1 MQQARCTPD
10 RSRRMVARSFALA
23 SIACAGAVLLLIP
36 RLQAQTQVSE
46 VDALAALKRCAQCH
60 GATLQMSKLDLSSRD
75 AMLKGG
81 EKGPAVVPGDA
92 EASLLYKRI
101 AGLQAP
107 LMPMPPVPALNA
119 QEIELVKNW
128 INQGAKWPASAA
140 PAPTSAAAT
149 NPAPAASAAYPG
161 GYIPR
166 EITAQDREWWAFKK
180 PVRNT
185 PPTVRDARWSHNP
198 IDGFVASMQEKKG
211 LEPAPQADRRTL
223 IRRAYL
229 DLIGL
234 LPPAEAVDAFVK
246 DSAPNAYEK
255 LVDKL
260 LASPNYGERWGR
272 NWLDVVRYADSS
284 GFEFDITVENAW
296 RYRDYVIKAFNED
309 KPYNQFIVE
318 QLAGDELDNPTNDS
332 LVATTYY
339 RVGPRVRF
347 REANYPSYRYDYMD
361 DMVRTTFQGF
371 QGLSVNCARCHDHK
385 FDPITRLDYFKT
397 VSAFW
402 SYVDYDQPLA
412 PKAKVDEYNAALKAL
427 EKEMTPL
434 RQEIARIE
442 KPYQEKRRQQQVE
455 DALKKFP
462 ADIQEAIKT
471 PEDKRTPGQKL
482 LVAQV
487 IINAGDDV
495 DPDNIVADA
504 NASAKAKAAAKANQV
519 FGAGSEGYNRRAL
532 KLSPEDDKKRAEIQ
546 AKIAAIEDRLP
557 APLPMADGVRDG
569 DYRLTPDGL
578 GDSHIPG
585 TGRPDY
591 GIKCCFIPA
600 AGTKFEVPPLYFAA
614 ASDDIKANASTF
626 PVQPG
631 FLTVLTDPK
640 NPPPATHVPN
650 RSDYVTSGRRRALA
664 EAIAS
669 ADNPLTARVMVN
681 RIWAW
686 HFGTGIVATPGNFGK
701 MGVLPSNPELLDW
714 LATEFVQKGWSI
726 KAMHRLI
733 MNSET
738 YKMASAFS
746 REANLK
752 NDPTD
757 VYLWRFPPHRVE
769 GELIRDL
776 TLSASGQL
784 NMEAGGPPFFPAIPA
799 SLRADQPRGVWELTK
814 EEPSTWRRSVYAY
827 VKRGL
832 KYPMFEVF
840 DEPDLNVTC
849 ERRATS
855 TVPTQA
861 LTLLN
866 NEFTLLQA
874 NYFADR
880 IWKIAGAN
888 PEKQITEMYRI
899 ALSREPSAVDMRTNL
914 AFLKKQTEAA
924 AAKGSAEAA
933 ARSALTDLA
942 HVTLNLNEF
951 FYIK

>member
-1 MQQARCTPD
+1 MHQVIGKIKQGYRN
-10 RSRRMVARSFALA
+10 VALSGALTL
-23 SIACAGAVLLLIP
+23 IAIAAVFSP
-36 RLQAQTQVSE
+36 GLQAQQVSE
-46 VDALAALKRCAQCH
+46 ADVQAALKRCGQCH
-60 GATLQMSKLDLSSRD
+60 GPTLQMSKLDLSTREG
-75 AMLKGG
+75 MLKGG
-81 EKGPAVVPGDA
+81 EKGPAIVPGDA
-92 EASLLYKRI
+92 EASPLYRRI
-101 AGLQAP
+101 SGLQAP
-107 LMPMPPVPALNA
+107 AMPMPPVPALSA

-128 INQGAKWPASAA
+128 INQGAKMTAVAAPPVAAAA
-140 PAPTSAAAT
+140 PAP
-149 NPAPAASAAYPG
+149 APGASPAYPG
-161 GYIPR
+161 GYTPR
-166 EITAQDREWWAFKK
+166 EITDADRSWWAFKK

-185 PPTVRDARWSHNP
+185 PPAVRDAKWSHNP
-198 IDGFVASMQEKKG
+198 IDAFVANMREQKG
-211 LEPAPQADRRTL
+211 LEAAPQADRRTL

-234 LPPAEAVDAFVK
+234 LPPPEEVEAFVK
-246 DSAPNAYEK
+246 DPAPDAYSK

-309 KPYNQFIVE
+309 KPYNQFIIE
-318 QLAGDELDNPTNDS
+318 QLAGDELDKPTPDS
-332 LVATTYY
+332 LIATTYY

-397 VSAFW
+397 VAAFW
-402 SYVDYDQPLA
+402 SYVDYDQPLV
-412 PKAKVDEYNAALKAL
+412 PKDQVDAYNAKLKAL
-427 EKEMTPL
+427 ADEMTPL

-442 KPYQEKRRQQQVE
+442 KPYQEKRREQQVQ

-462 ADIQEAIKT
+462 PDIQEAIKT

-487 IINAGDDV
+487 IIGGPDV

-519 FGAGSEGYNRRAL
+519 FGAGSESYGRGPL
-532 KLSPEDDKKRAEIQ
+532 KLSPEDEKKRAELQ
-546 AKIAAIEDRLP
+546 AKIAAIEERLP
-557 APLPMADGVRDG
+557 PPLPTADGVRDG

-591 GIKCCFIPA
+591 GIKCCFVPA
-600 AGTKFEVPPLYFAA
+600 VGTKFEVPPLYFAA
-614 ASDDIKANASTF
+614 NSDDIKTNESTF
-626 PVQPG
+626 QVQPG

-650 RSDYVTSGRRRALA
+650 RTDYVTSGRRRALA

-686 HFGTGIVATPGNFGK
+686 HFGTGIVSTPGNFGK
-701 MGVLPSNPELLDW
+701 MGTLPSNPELLDW
-714 LATEFVQKGWSI
+714 LATEFVQKGWSV
-726 KAMHRLI
+726 KAMHRII

-746 REANLK
+746 READLK
-752 NDPTD
+752 ADPTN
-757 VYLWRFPPHRVE
+757 VYLWRFPPHRAE
-769 GELIRDL
+769 AEIIRDI
-776 TLSASGQL
+776 TLDASGKL
-784 NMEAGGPPFFPAIPA
+784 NRQFGGEPFFPAIPA

-814 EEPSTWRRSVYAY
+814 EEPSTWRRAVYAY

-866 NEFTLLQA
+866 NEFTLKQA
-874 NYFADR
+874 GYFADR
-880 IWKIAGAN
+880 VWQAAGPN
-888 PEKQITEMYRI
+888 PEKQVTEMYRI
-899 ALSREPSAVDMRTNL
+899 ALSRDPSASEMRANL
-914 AFLKKQTEAA
+914 EFLKKQTDAA
-924 AAKGSAEAA
+924 AAKTAAGDSA
-933 ARSALTDLA
+933 ARSALNDLA

-951 FYIK
+951 VYIK

>member
-1 MQQARCTPD
+1 MHQVVGKIKQGYRN
-10 RSRRMVARSFALA
+10 VALSGALTL
-23 SIACAGAVLLLIP
+23 IAIAAVFSP
-36 RLQAQTQVSE
+36 GLQAQQVS
-46 VDALAALKRCAQCH
+46 DADVQAALKRCGQCH
-60 GATLQMSKLDLSSRD
+60 GPTLQMSKLDLSTREG
-75 AMLKGG
+75 MLKGG
-81 EKGPAVVPGDA
+81 EKGPAIVPGDA
-92 EASLLYKRI
+92 EASPLYRRI
-101 AGLQAP
+101 SGLQAP
-107 LMPMPPVPALNA
+107 AMPMPPVPALSA

-128 INQGAKWPASAA
+128 INQGAKMTAVAAPPVAAAA
-140 PAPTSAAAT
+140 PAP
-149 NPAPAASAAYPG
+149 APGASPAYPG
-161 GYIPR
+161 GYTPR
-166 EITAQDREWWAFKK
+166 EITDADRSWWAFKK

-185 PPTVRDARWSHNP
+185 PPAVRDAKWSHNP
-198 IDGFVASMQEKKG
+198 IDAFVANMREQKG
-211 LEPAPQADRRTL
+211 LEAAPQADRRTL

-234 LPPAEAVDAFVK
+234 LPPPEEVEAFVK
-246 DSAPNAYEK
+246 DPAPDAYSK

-309 KPYNQFIVE
+309 KPYNQFIIE
-318 QLAGDELDNPTNDS
+318 QLAGDELDKPTPDS
-332 LVATTYY
+332 LIATTYY

-397 VSAFW
+397 VAAFW
-402 SYVDYDQPLA
+402 SYVDYDQPLV
-412 PKAKVDEYNAALKAL
+412 PKDQVDAYNAKLKAL
-427 EKEMTPL
+427 ADEMTPL

-442 KPYQEKRRQQQVE
+442 KPYQEKRREQQVQ

-462 ADIQEAIKT
+462 PDIQEAIKT

-487 IINAGDDV
+487 IIGGPDV

-519 FGAGSEGYNRRAL
+519 FGAGSESYGRGPL
-532 KLSPEDDKKRAEIQ
+532 KLSPEDEKKRAELQ
-546 AKIAAIEDRLP
+546 AKIAAIEERLP
-557 APLPMADGVRDG
+557 PPLPTADGVRDG

-591 GIKCCFIPA
+591 GIKCCFVPA
-600 AGTKFEVPPLYFAA
+600 VGTKFEVPPLYFAA
-614 ASDDIKANASTF
+614 NSDDIKTNESTF
-626 PVQPG
+626 QVQPG

-650 RSDYVTSGRRRALA
+650 RTDYVTSGRRRALA

-686 HFGTGIVATPGNFGK
+686 HFGTGIVSTPGNFGK
-701 MGVLPSNPELLDW
+701 MGTLPSNPELLDW
-714 LATEFVQKGWSI
+714 LATEFVQKGWSV
-726 KAMHRLI
+726 KAMHRII

-746 REANLK
+746 READLK
-752 NDPTD
+752 ADPTN
-757 VYLWRFPPHRVE
+757 VYLWRFPPHRAE
-769 GELIRDL
+769 AEIIRDI
-776 TLSASGQL
+776 TLDASGKL
-784 NMEAGGPPFFPAIPA
+784 NRQFGGEPFFPAIPA

-814 EEPSTWRRSVYAY
+814 EEPSTWRRAVYAY

-866 NEFTLLQA
+866 NEFTLKQA
-874 NYFADR
+874 GYFADR
-880 IWKIAGAN
+880 VWQAAGPN
-888 PEKQITEMYRI
+888 PEKQVTEMYRI
-899 ALSREPSAVDMRTNL
+899 ALSRDPSASEMRANL
-914 AFLKKQTEAA
+914 EFLKKQTDVA
-924 AAKGSAEAA
+924 AAKNAAGDSA
-933 ARSALTDLA
+933 ARSALNDLA

-951 FYIK
+951 VYIK

>member
-1 MQQARCTPD
+1 MHQVIGKIKQGYRN
-10 RSRRMVARSFALA
+10 VALSGALTL
-23 SIACAGAVLLLIP
+23 IAIAAVFSP
-36 RLQAQTQVSE
+36 GLQAQQVSE
-46 VDALAALKRCAQCH
+46 ADVQAALKRCGQCH
-60 GATLQMSKLDLSSRD
+60 GPTLQMSKLDLSTREG
-75 AMLKGG
+75 MLKGG
-81 EKGPAVVPGDA
+81 EKGPAIVPGDA
-92 EASLLYKRI
+92 EASPLYRRI
-101 AGLQAP
+101 SGLQAP
-107 LMPMPPVPALNA
+107 AMPMPPVPALSA

-128 INQGAKWPASAA
+128 INQGAKMTAVAAPPVAAAA
-140 PAPTSAAAT
+140 PAP
-149 NPAPAASAAYPG
+149 APGASPAYPG
-161 GYIPR
+161 GYTPR
-166 EITAQDREWWAFKK
+166 EITDADRSWWAFKK

-185 PPTVRDARWSHNP
+185 PPAVRDAKWSHNP
-198 IDGFVASMQEKKG
+198 IDAFVANMREQKG
-211 LEPAPQADRRTL
+211 LEAAPQADRRTL

-234 LPPAEAVDAFVK
+234 LPPPEEVEAFVK
-246 DSAPNAYEK
+246 DPAPDAYSK

-309 KPYNQFIVE
+309 KPYNQFIIE
-318 QLAGDELDNPTNDS
+318 QLAGDELDKPTPDS
-332 LVATTYY
+332 LIATTYY

-397 VSAFW
+397 VAAFW
-402 SYVDYDQPLA
+402 SYVDYDQPLV
-412 PKAKVDEYNAALKAL
+412 PKDQVDAYNAKLKAL
-427 EKEMTPL
+427 ADEMTPL

-442 KPYQEKRRQQQVE
+442 KPYQEKRREQQVQ

-462 ADIQEAIKT
+462 PDIQEAIKT

-487 IINAGDDV
+487 IIGGPDV

-519 FGAGSEGYNRRAL
+519 FGAGSESYGRGPL
-532 KLSPEDDKKRAEIQ
+532 KLSPEDEKKRAELQ
-546 AKIAAIEDRLP
+546 AKIAAIEERLP
-557 APLPMADGVRDG
+557 PPLPTADGVRDG

-591 GIKCCFIPA
+591 GIKCCFVPA
-600 AGTKFEVPPLYFAA
+600 VGTKFEVPPLYFAA
-614 ASDDIKANASTF
+614 NSDDIKTNESTF
-626 PVQPG
+626 QVQPG

-650 RSDYVTSGRRRALA
+650 RTDYVTSGRRRALA

-686 HFGTGIVATPGNFGK
+686 HFGTGIVSTPGNFGK
-701 MGVLPSNPELLDW
+701 MGTLPSNPELLDW
-714 LATEFVQKGWSI
+714 LATEFVQKGWSV
-726 KAMHRLI
+726 KAMHRII

-746 REANLK
+746 READLK
-752 NDPTD
+752 ADPTN
-757 VYLWRFPPHRVE
+757 VYLWRFPPHRAE
-769 GELIRDL
+769 AEIIRDI
-776 TLSASGQL
+776 TLDASGKL
-784 NMEAGGPPFFPAIPA
+784 NRQFGGEPFFPAIPA

-814 EEPSTWRRSVYAY
+814 EEPSTWRRAVYAY

-866 NEFTLLQA
+866 NEFTLKQA
-874 NYFADR
+874 GYFADR
-880 IWKIAGAN
+880 VWQAAGPN
-888 PEKQITEMYRI
+888 PEKQVTEMYRI
-899 ALSREPSAVDMRTNL
+899 ALSRDPSASEMRANL
-914 AFLKKQTEAA
+914 EFLKKQTDVA
-924 AAKGSAEAA
+924 AAKNAAGDSA
-933 ARSALTDLA
+933 ARSALNDLA

-951 FYIK
+951 VYIK

>member
-1 MQQARCTPD
+1 MHQVVGKIKQGYRN
-10 RSRRMVARSFALA
+10 VALSGALTL
-23 SIACAGAVLLLIP
+23 IAIAAVFSP
-36 RLQAQTQVSE
+36 GLQAQQVSE
-46 VDALAALKRCAQCH
+46 ADVQAALKRCGQCH
-60 GATLQMSKLDLSSRD
+60 GPTLQMSKLDLSTREG
-75 AMLKGG
+75 MLKGG
-81 EKGPAVVPGDA
+81 EKGPAIVPGDA
-92 EASLLYKRI
+92 EASPLYRRI
-101 AGLQAP
+101 SGLQAP
-107 LMPMPPVPALNA
+107 AMPMPPVPALSA

-128 INQGAKWPASAA
+128 INQGAKMTAVAAPPVAAAA
-140 PAPTSAAAT
+140 PAP
-149 NPAPAASAAYPG
+149 APGASPAYPG
-161 GYIPR
+161 GYTPR
-166 EITAQDREWWAFKK
+166 EITDADRSWWAFKK

-185 PPTVRDARWSHNP
+185 PPAVRDAKWSHNP
-198 IDGFVASMQEKKG
+198 IDAFVANMREQKG
-211 LEPAPQADRRTL
+211 LEAAPQADRRTL

-234 LPPAEAVDAFVK
+234 LPPPEEVEAFVK
-246 DSAPNAYEK
+246 DPAPDAYSK

-309 KPYNQFIVE
+309 KPYNQFIIE
-318 QLAGDELDNPTNDS
+318 QLAGDELDKPTPDS
-332 LVATTYY
+332 LIATTYY

-397 VSAFW
+397 VAAFW
-402 SYVDYDQPLA
+402 SYVDYDQPLV
-412 PKAKVDEYNAALKAL
+412 PKDQVDAYNAKLKAL
-427 EKEMTPL
+427 ADEMTPL

-442 KPYQEKRRQQQVE
+442 KPYQEKRREQQVQ

-462 ADIQEAIKT
+462 PDIQEAIKT

-487 IINAGDDV
+487 IIGGPDV

-519 FGAGSEGYNRRAL
+519 FGAGSESYGRGPL
-532 KLSPEDDKKRAEIQ
+532 KLSPEDEKKRAELQ
-546 AKIAAIEDRLP
+546 AKIAAIEERLP
-557 APLPMADGVRDG
+557 PPLPTADGVRDG

-591 GIKCCFIPA
+591 GIKCCFVPA
-600 AGTKFEVPPLYFAA
+600 VGTKFEVPPLYFAA
-614 ASDDIKANASTF
+614 NSDDIKTNESTF
-626 PVQPG
+626 QVQPG

-650 RSDYVTSGRRRALA
+650 RTDYVTSGRRRALA

-686 HFGTGIVATPGNFGK
+686 HFGTGIVSTPGNFGK
-701 MGVLPSNPELLDW
+701 MGTLPSNPELLDW
-714 LATEFVQKGWSI
+714 LATEFVQKGWSV
-726 KAMHRLI
+726 KAMHRII

-746 REANLK
+746 READLK
-752 NDPTD
+752 ADPTN
-757 VYLWRFPPHRVE
+757 VYLWRFPPHRAE
-769 GELIRDL
+769 AEIIRDI
-776 TLSASGQL
+776 TLDASGKL
-784 NMEAGGPPFFPAIPA
+784 NRQFGGEPFFPAIPA

-814 EEPSTWRRSVYAY
+814 EEPSTWRRAVYAY
-827 VKRGL
+827 IKRGL

-866 NEFTLLQA
+866 NEFTLKQA
-874 NYFADR
+874 GYFADR
-880 IWKIAGAN
+880 VWQAAGPN
-888 PEKQITEMYRI
+888 PEKQVTEMYRI
-899 ALSREPSAVDMRTNL
+899 ALSRDPSASEMRANL
-914 AFLKKQTEAA
+914 EFLKKQTDVA
-924 AAKGSAEAA
+924 AAKNAAGDSA
-933 ARSALTDLA
+933 ARSALNDLA

-951 FYIK
+951 VYIK

>member
-1 MQQARCTPD
+1 MHQVVCKITQGY
-10 RSRRMVARSFALA
+10 RRVALSGALTLV
-23 SIACAGAVLLLIP
+23 ACAVVLSP
-36 RLQAQTQVSE
+36 GLQAQQVSE
-46 VDALAALKRCAQCH
+46 TDVQAVLKRCGQCH
-60 GATLQMSKLDLSSRD
+60 GPTLQMSKLDLSSRE

-81 EKGPAVVPGDA
+81 EKGPAIVPGDA
-92 EASLLYKRI
+92 EASPLYRRI
-101 AGLQAP
+101 SGLQTPA
-107 LMPMPPVPALNA
+107 MPMPPVPALNA
-119 QEIELVKNW
+119 QEVELIKNW
-128 INQGAKWPASAA
+128 INQGAKMTAVATPTVAAAA
-140 PAPTSAAAT
+140 PAPGATS
-149 NPAPAASAAYPG
+149 AYPG
-161 GYIPR
+161 GYTPR
-166 EITAQDREWWAFKK
+166 EITDADRSWWAFKK
-180 PVRNT
+180 PVRNA
-185 PPTVRDARWSHNP
+185 PPTVRDAKWSRNP
-198 IDGFVASMQEKKG
+198 IDAFVANMREQKG
-211 LEPAPQADRRTL
+211 LEGAPEADRRTL

-234 LPPAEAVDAFVK
+234 LPPTEEVDAFVK
-246 DSAPNAYEK
+246 DPAPDAYSK

-272 NWLDVVRYADSS
+272 NWLDVVRFADSS

-309 KPYNQFIVE
+309 KPYNQFIIE
-318 QLAGDELDNPTNDS
+318 QLAGDELDKPTPDS
-332 LVATTYY
+332 LIATTYY

-397 VSAFW
+397 VAAFW
-402 SYVDYDQPLA
+402 SYVDYDQPLV
-412 PKAKVDEYNAALKAL
+412 PKDQVDAYNAKLKAL
-427 EKEMTPL
+427 ADEMTPL

-442 KPYQEKRRQQQVE
+442 KPYQEKRREQQVQ

-471 PEDKRTPGQKL
+471 APEKRTEGQKL
-482 LVAQV
+482 LVAQT
-487 IINAGDDV
+487 IITGDDV

-532 KLSPEDDKKRAEIQ
+532 KLSPEDEKKRAELQ
-546 AKIAAIEDRLP
+546 AKIAAIEEKLP
-557 APLPMADGVRDG
+557 APLPTADGVRDG
-569 DYRLTPDGL
+569 DYRLQPDGL

-591 GIKCCFIPA
+591 GLKCCFVPA
-600 AGTKFEVPPLYFAA
+600 VGTKYEVPPLYFAA
-614 ASDDIKANASTF
+614 ASDDVKANASTF
-626 PVQPG
+626 QVQPG

-640 NPPPATHVPN
+640 NPLPTADPPK

-669 ADNPLTARVMVN
+669 PDNPLTARVMVN

-686 HFGTGIVATPGNFGK
+686 HFGTGIVSTPGNFGK
-701 MGVLPSNPELLDW
+701 MGTLPSNPELLDW
-714 LATEFVQKGWSI
+714 LATEFVQKGWSV
-726 KAMHRLI
+726 KAMHRII

-746 REANLK
+746 READLK
-752 NDPTD
+752 ADPTN
-757 VYLWRFPPHRVE
+757 VYLWRFPPHRAE
-769 GELIRDL
+769 AEIIRDI
-776 TLSASGQL
+776 TLDASGKL
-784 NMEAGGPPFFPAIPA
+784 NRQMGGEPFFPAIPA

-814 EEPSTWRRSVYAY
+814 EEPSTWRRAVYAY

-866 NEFTLLQA
+866 NEFTLKQA
-874 NYFADR
+874 GYFADR
-880 IWKIAGAN
+880 VWQAAGPN
-888 PEKQITEMYRI
+888 PEKQVTEMYRI
-899 ALSREPSAVDMRTNL
+899 AFSRDPNTAEMRQNL
-914 AFLKKQTEAA
+914 AFLKKQTDTA
-924 AAKGSAEAA
+924 AAKNASGDSA

-951 FYIK
+951 VYIK